1 MLFFKKP
8 YDVVFYYPQHFNR
21 SEKGTNPFFDPFIKM
36 CEKHHLKYLVIEEPD
51 RNTSVTR
58 SKKAFQ
64 FDFWF
69 YIIILLRKMLPLFLF
84 TAMEQRDE
92 FIGKIVS
99 VISMNFFKAN
109 CYITISNSM
118 INVLLGLNA
127 NSKVYDL
134 QHGIIYSWHWGY
146 FNQKGELNNNLRNN
160 RIRFLVNGN
169 GFKEI
174 FYKNNP
180 FLKLNEDA
188 KVVVTGNSEVILNSS
203 DSSIVK
209 NNVLYTLQ
217 LTADLN
223 ENELLEEKNKLKSF
237 LVKTQNSFVSNGL
250 QLLLK
255 SHPRFNN
262 AIDLSDILKSY
273 PFVKFTNDTIE
284 KLTENTML
292 HITQSS
298 TSIFEFA
305 LAGIPTYII
314 PNAIGNKIFLE
325 EFNYPNENLE
335 LEDIILIYNTKNQK
349 YFEFC
354 LRVKKWALNYYE
366 PLNEIAIIDLIHH
379 GKN

>member
-1 MLFFKKP
+1 MFFFKKP

-21 SEKGTNPFFDPFIKM
+21 SENGTNPFFDPLIKI
-36 CEKHHLKYLVIEEPD
+36 CEKHYLKYLVIEEPD
-51 RNTSVTR
+51 RNTSITR
-58 SKKAFQ
+58 NKNAVRFE
-64 FDFWF
+64 FWF
-69 YIIILLRKMLPLFLF
+69 YIIILLRKILPLFF
-84 TAMEQRDE
+84 FVTAEQREE
-92 FIGKIVS
+92 FIGKTVS
-99 VISMNFFKAN
+99 VLSINFFKAN
-109 CYITISNSM
+109 CYITIANSM
-118 INVLLGLNA
+118 INVLPGLNA

-146 FNQKGELNNNLRNN
+146 FNQKGELNNNLQND

-169 GFKEI
+169 GFKEV
-174 FYKNNP
+174 FYKNNT
-180 FLKLNEDA
+180 FLKLNKDT
-188 KVVVTGNSEVILNSS
+188 KVVVIGNSDTTSKNNNTSV
-203 DSSIVK
+203 VK

-237 LVKTQNSFVSNGL
+237 LTKKQNLFVSNGL

-262 AIDLSDILKSY
+262 AIDLSDILESY
-273 PFVKFTNDTIE
+273 PFVALTNNTIE
-284 KLTENTML
+284 KLIGETLL

-314 PNAIGNKIFLE
+314 PNVLGNKIFLGE
-325 EFNYPNENLE
+325 YNYPNESLE
-335 LEDIILIYNTKNQK
+335 LEDIILLYMTKNQS

-354 LRVKKWALNYYE
+354 LKVKKWALEYYE
-366 PLNEIAIIDLIHH
+366 PFNENVVIDLIQHD
-379 GKN
+379 KS